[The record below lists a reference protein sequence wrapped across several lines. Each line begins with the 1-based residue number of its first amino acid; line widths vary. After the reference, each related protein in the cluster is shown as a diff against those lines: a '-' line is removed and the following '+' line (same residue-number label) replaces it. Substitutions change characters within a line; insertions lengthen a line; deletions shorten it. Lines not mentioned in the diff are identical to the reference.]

1 MSHHI
6 KGQSR
11 TQTTLLPEVLDDFV
25 TEDNP
30 VRVID
35 VFVNEIN
42 LESLGFNRVQ
52 AKQTGRPCYHPATLL
67 KLYIYGYLNRIQSSR
82 RLEKETHRNVE
93 LMWLVERLQPD
104 FKTIADFR
112 KDNGKGIKNA
122 CRQFVQ
128 LCRQMNMFSDAVFA
142 IDGSKFKAVNAKKNN
157 FTPQKAKDHIALIE
171 TSISDYLLKL
181 DSADANDKSD
191 KDVGLMQDKLAWL
204 KNRLVELQEIE
215 EAVNAH
221 PDKQLSLNDPDA
233 RLMKTDNMNRKVC
246 YNVQS
251 AVDTKHHLIVSH
263 DITMS
268 TDRGQL
274 TPVTT
279 LVQEALDRKDI
290 TVIADKGYFS
300 RNDIKAAQDLGATAL
315 VPQIDTSGSKKKGI
329 FNKSLFKYDQDKDI
343 YVCPAGEEL
352 PHRRNVYESGLEQK
366 VYVNHIA
373 CRDCKIRAQC
383 TQSKTE
389 PRKMRRWIHEAE
401 IDVMQTRL
409 DAAPETTVIRK
420 QTVEHPFG
428 TIKMW
433 MGATHFLMT
442 RKKNVSTEMSL
453 HVLAYNLK
461 RMMSIV
467 GISTLITAMQE

>member
-6 KGQSR
+6 TGQGR
-11 TQTTLLPEVLDDFV
+11 NQVTLFPEALDDFID
-25 TEDNP
+25 TENP

-35 VFVNEIN
+35 AFVDELN
-42 LESLGFNRVQ
+42 LASLGFNKVTP
-52 AKQTGRPCYHPATLL
+52 KNTGRPGYHPATML
-67 KLYIYGYLNRIQSSR
+67 KLYIYGYLNRVQSSR
-82 RLEKETHRNVE
+82 RLERETQRNVE
-93 LMWLVERLQPD
+93 LMWLLERLTPD

-112 KDNGKGIKNA
+112 KDNGTGIKNA
-122 CRQFVQ
+122 CRQFVE
-128 LCRQMNMFSDAVFA
+128 LCRQMNMFADAVVA

-157 FTPQKAKDHIALIE
+157 FTPQKAKDHIARIE
-171 TSISDYLLKL
+171 SSISEYLSKL

-191 KDVGLMQDKLAWL
+191 KDTALMKDKLAWL
-204 KNRLVELQEIE
+204 QNRLSELQEIE
-215 EAVNAH
+215 TKVNAH
-221 PDKQLSLNDPDA
+221 PDKQLSSTDPDA
-233 RLMKTDNMNRKVC
+233 RLMKTDNMNRQVC
-246 YNVQS
+246 YNVQT

-274 TPVTT
+274 TPVTMQT
-279 LVQEALDRKDI
+279 QEALNRKDI

-300 RNDIKAAQDLGATAL
+300 RNDIKATQDLGATAL
-315 VPQIDTSGSKKKGI
+315 VPQTDTSGSKKKGI
-329 FNKSLFKYDQDKDI
+329 FNKSLFKYDKDKDI
-343 YVCPAGEEL
+343 YICPAGEVL
-352 PHRRNVYESGLEQK
+352 PHRRNTFESGLEQK

-383 TQSKTE
+383 TQSKAD
-389 PRKMRRWIHEAE
+389 PRKMRRWIHEAD
-401 IDVMQTRL
+401 IDAMQARL

-433 MGATHFLMT
+433 MGASHFLMK
-442 RKKNVSTEMSL
+442 RKNNVSTEMSL

-467 GISTLITAMQE
+467 GIPTLLAAMQE

>member
-6 KGQSR
+6 QGQSR

-25 TEDNP
+25 DAENS

-67 KLYIYGYLNRIQSSR
+67 KLYIYGYLNRVQSSR

-93 LMWLVERLQPD
+93 VMWLVERLQPD

-122 CRQFVQ
+122 CRQFVE
-128 LCRQMNMFSDAVFA
+128 LCRHMNMFSDAVFA

-157 FTPQKAKDHIALIE
+157 FTPQKAKDHIARIE
-171 TSISDYLLKL
+171 SSISEYLSKL
-181 DSADANDKSD
+181 DNADANDKDD
-191 KDVGLMQDKLAWL
+191 KDVALMKDKLAWL
-204 KNRLVELQEIE
+204 TNRLAELQDIE

-221 PDKQLSLNDPDA
+221 PDKQISLNDPDA

-263 DITMS
+263 DITLS

-274 TPVTT
+274 TPVTAQ
-279 LVQEALDRKDI
+279 VQEALNRKDI

-300 RNDIKAAQDLGATAL
+300 RNDIKATQDSGATAL

-329 FNKSLFKYDQDKDI
+329 FNKSLFKYIKDKDI
-343 YVCPAGEEL
+343 YICPAGEEL
-352 PHRRNVYESGLEQK
+352 QNRMRVFESGLEQD
-366 VYVNHIA
+366 VYFNCIA
-373 CRDCKIRAQC
+373 CRDCTIRAQC
-383 TQSKTE
+383 TKSKRD
-389 PRKMRRWIHEAE
+389 PRRMRRWIHEAE
-401 IDVMQTRL
+401 IDLMQAKL
-409 DAAPETTVIRK
+409 DATPETTVIRK

-461 RMMSIV
+461 RMMTIM
-467 GISTLITAMQE
+467 GTTGLMEAIRR